1 LNDGHSKILFTLGEV
16 KMENA
21 TATGGSAKPQSPE
34 QKQAVLKEISAKWS
48 KLSEQEVSALKGKA
62 DLVSQLV
69 AKYGIPQTQAHSE
82 VDALLKGRQ
91 LGAGA

>member
-1 LNDGHSKILFTLGEV
+1 
-16 KMENA
+16 MENA
-21 TATGGSAKPQSPE
+21 TATGGSAKPQTPE

-48 KLSEQEVSALKGKA
+48 KLSEQDVSALKGKA
-62 DLVSQLV
+62 DLVSQV
-69 AKYGIPQTQAHSE
+69 VGKYGIPQIQAQRE